1 MTKKDM
7 KKFEKLL
14 HAEQAHLSA
23 GIRQIEANT
32 LEESVRE
39 SGGDLTSFAEA
50 GTDNNERE
58 TALRVASGESNW
70 LHEVAAALIRINEGT
85 YGICEGCEEEIPRK
99 RLEVFPSAKNCVGC
113 QSKFEK
119 NGYL

>member
-1 MTKKDM
+1 MNKKDM

-14 HAEQAHLSA
+14 FAEQAHLSE

-58 TALRVASGESNW
+58 TALRVASGESSW
-70 LHEVAAALIRINEGT
+70 LHEVADALIRINEGT
-85 YGICEGCEEEIPRK
+85 YGTCEGCEEEIPRR
-99 RLEVFPSAKNCVGC
+99 RLEVFPSAKYCVGC
-113 QSKFEK
+113 QSKIEK
-119 NGYL
+119 NGSL